1 MIGDRL
7 KLARAAAGLS
17 LRELEDRL
25 GSLVTAQ
32 AIGKYERNEMM
43 PGSEV
48 MIALARA
55 LSVSED
61 YLLRSDGVEL
71 VAVEFRKQKLEK
83 AKDRARVESLV
94 LGAVERYVEV
104 EDLLAV
110 ESDWEQPKGFPRPVA
125 KPGAAEDAADLLRK
139 VWDLGVDPIPRL
151 SEFLEEK
158 AIKIVSVP
166 LPERVS
172 GVNARVRR
180 SDGAHV
186 HVIVI
191 NSEHD
196 GERQRF
202 TLSHELGHLVL
213 RGKEDDIE
221 PCCNRFSG
229 AFLVPADALRRELGD
244 RRTQIS
250 LAELFSLKSHFGV
263 SLQALVYRAADLG
276 IIGESLKRQ
285 LFIEF
290 GKRGWRK
297 SEPNPL
303 PKEQPDRF
311 RRLCLRALSEE
322 VVSASKAAEWLDM
335 NVRELLASMDQA
347 PDQPADGAP
356 PRI

>member
-1 MIGDRL
+1 VIGDRL
-7 KLARAAAGLS
+7 KLARSAAGLS

-25 GSLVTAQ
+25 GGLVSAQ

-48 MIALARA
+48 LIALARA

-71 VAVEFRKQKLEK
+71 VAVEFRKHKLDK

-110 ESDWEQPKGFPRPVA
+110 ESDWGQPKGFPRTVA

-139 VWDLGVDPIPRL
+139 AWDLGVDPIPRL

-172 GVNARVRR
+172 GVNARVSRA
-180 SDGAHV
+180 DGEHV
-186 HVIVI
+186 QVIVI
-191 NSEHD
+191 NSDHD

-213 RGKEDDIE
+213 RAKGDDIE
-221 PCCNRFSG
+221 TCCNRFAG
-229 AFLVPADALRRELGD
+229 AFLVPADALRRELGEH
-244 RRTQIS
+244 RKQIS
-250 LAELFSLKSHFGV
+250 LAELFFLKAHFGV
-263 SLQALVYRAADLG
+263 SLQALAYRAADLG

-290 GKRGWRK
+290 GRRGWRK
-297 SEPNPL
+297 AEPNPL
-303 PKEQPDRF
+303 PKEQPGRF
-311 RRLCLRALSEE
+311 RRLCLRAYSED
-322 VVSASKAAEWLDM
+322 VVSASKAAEWLGL
-335 NVRELLASMDQA
+335 NVRELLTSLDQVPA
-347 PDQPADGAP
+347 QPEDGSP
-356 PRI
+356 PRL